1 ASSSLK
7 ARGRGTSR
15 TAKSGP
21 RAAAERCATRGRRSF
36 LSFGLVERQDPIG
49 VGRLLRVVIEE
60 GKFSAPRA
68 CRARGAL
75 EREGIATDK
84 LASRKYQ
91 AFHVKHAN
99 APAAARRW
107 RAVESRRKGDFWPR
121 EAIPH
126 QRNLTKT
133 ARFVCINTP
142 YFVTSLCHETRLF
155 LAPSAAQA
163 RKKLVSDLAT
173 ASAQRRV
180 V

>member
-1 ASSSLK
+1 AAAAKAPQIAEPFIDPRCSLCRASSSLK

-107 RAVESRRKGDFWPR
+107 R
-121 EAIPH
+121 
-126 QRNLTKT
+126 
-133 ARFVCINTP
+133 
-142 YFVTSLCHETRLF
+142 
-155 LAPSAAQA
+155 
-163 RKKLVSDLAT
+163 
-173 ASAQRRV
+173 
-180 V
+180 